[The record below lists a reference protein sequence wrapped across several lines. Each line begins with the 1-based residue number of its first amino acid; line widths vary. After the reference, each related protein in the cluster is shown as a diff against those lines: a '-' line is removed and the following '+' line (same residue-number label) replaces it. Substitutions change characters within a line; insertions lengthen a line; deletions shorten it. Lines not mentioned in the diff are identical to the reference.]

1 MMSMNSEVEKMQH
14 GKSPVPCA
22 SGIFD
27 CCLLPLDGR
36 SQVSVHCFTS
46 TESIPKTCKSYN
58 LRPN

>member
-1 MMSMNSEVEKMQH
+1 MMSVNSEVEKMHH

-36 SQVSVHCFTS
+36 FLLQVTGHSSLFYQYRKY
-46 TESIPKTCKSYN
+46 PQN
-58 LRPN
+58 L